1 MSCDDKNH
9 LMHMCALKR
18 QGLDDCIK
26 KFSDKPTVECRT
38 CGAKANSSKNLCAAH
53 LGDWAPSVEG
63 GHGTVGLDEVG
74 KPHEGADV
82 ENEKEKEP
90 EIAIKQVPMDGVC
103 GGY

>member
-9 LMHMCALKR
+9 HMHMCALKR

-26 KFSDKPTVECRT
+26 SLSDKPTVECRQ
-38 CGAKANSSKNLCAAH
+38 CGATANSSENLCAAH

-74 KPHEGADV
+74 KPHDGAHAGG
-82 ENEKEKEP
+82 KSEP
-90 EIAIKQVPMDGVC
+90 NIDITQVKADEIC